1 MKAPSKA
8 RFPSE
13 RLLRKARLASGL
25 VMVTFL
31 ALHMSNHALNLIS
44 LNSAEKGRLL
54 FLLLWRNPVGTTLL
68 YGAIFV
74 HLSLVFRSLYNRRSL
89 KLPFGE
95 NMQIFF
101 GLLIPLLIMEHV
113 IGTRIRHEL
122 VGYSDTYRNIIHT
135 LWVASPFN
143 GVKQTVALLVAWVHG
158 CIGIYFWLRPRR
170 WFLRAAP
177 LLLSLAILLPVLA
190 LLGFANS
197 GRYLASIPV
206 EAASLSGGENM
217 RLSRTI
223 DEKSQFQIRVALY
236 GLFIVGLG
244 MLLLFRAL
252 RSWRQRANQIRIT
265 YSSGE
270 IVTVPQGFSILEA
283 SRIAGI
289 PHYSVCGGKGRCSTC
304 RVRVIKG
311 GDDLPLA
318 GSIEEETL
326 RRIGAD
332 RDVRLGCQLRPAR
345 NVSVVPLLMPD
356 PDIAS
361 EDAAQLTVSG
371 QEREITVLFCDL
383 RSFTQLA
390 ETKLPYDVVFLLNRY
405 FAVVG
410 QAVQQANGRL
420 DKFIGDGAMALF
432 GLRGSR
438 EEGCRNALAA
448 AVQIVRE
455 IERLNEEMADELSL
469 PLRVAIGV
477 HVGPAIVGTMGY
489 DKVKGLTAV
498 GDTVNVASRL
508 ESVAKAQQAAIVL
521 SEPVAVLAGMH
532 VEGLDAEEILIR
544 GRSNPHRVYVVSAE
558 QAASLV

>member
-1 MKAPSKA
+1 MIPI
-8 RFPSE
+8 E
-13 RLLRKARLASGL
+13 
-25 VMVTFL
+25 
-31 ALHMSNHALNLIS
+31 IS
-44 LNSAEKGRLL
+44 S
-54 FLLLWRNPVGTTLL
+54 
-68 YGAIFV
+68 
-74 HLSLVFRSLYNRRSL
+74 
-89 KLPFGE
+89 
-95 NMQIFF
+95 
-101 GLLIPLLIMEHV
+101 
-113 IGTRIRHEL
+113 IRC
-122 VGYSDTYRNIIHT
+122 G
-135 LWVASPFN
+135 WPPFN

-206 EAASLSGGENM
+206 EAASLSGDENM

-326 RRIGAD
+326 ASHRR
-332 RDVRLGCQLRPAR
+332 
-345 NVSVVPLLMPD
+345 
-356 PDIAS
+356 
-361 EDAAQLTVSG
+361 
-371 QEREITVLFCDL
+371 
-383 RSFTQLA
+383 
-390 ETKLPYDVVFLLNRY
+390 
-405 FAVVG
+405 
-410 QAVQQANGRL
+410 
-420 DKFIGDGAMALF
+420 
-432 GLRGSR
+432 
-438 EEGCRNALAA
+438 
-448 AVQIVRE
+448 
-455 IERLNEEMADELSL
+455 
-469 PLRVAIGV
+469 
-477 HVGPAIVGTMGY
+477 
-489 DKVKGLTAV
+489 
-498 GDTVNVASRL
+498 
-508 ESVAKAQQAAIVL
+508 
-521 SEPVAVLAGMH
+521 
-532 VEGLDAEEILIR
+532 
-544 GRSNPHRVYVVSAE
+544 
-558 QAASLV
+558 